1 MSSRRPRTI
10 GARRAIIA
18 AIVSVAVVAAAPAAH
33 ATKRCKS
40 PPYPGLGYFTSLS
53 VTGTSCASGGK
64 VAVAY
69 YRCRL
74 QHGVKGR
81 CTSRVLGYTCTE
93 KRNSIA
99 TEIDARVSCKHG
111 SHRVVHTY
119 QQNT

>member
-1 MSSRRPRTI
+1 MSSRRTSPI
-10 GARRAIIA
+10 GARSAVIA

-40 PPYPGLGYFTSLS
+40 PTYPGLGYFTSLS
-53 VTGTSCASGGK
+53 VTGTGCATGGK
-64 VAVAY
+64 LAVAY

-74 QHGVKGR
+74 KHGVKGR
-81 CTSRVLGYTCTE
+81 CTSKILGYTCTE

-99 TEIDARVSCKHG
+99 TEIDARVHCRHG
-111 SHRVVHTY
+111 SRRVVHTY